1 VTASRSR
8 RRWRWAAAW
17 LAALSACSTGY
28 LQSQLAP
35 HASLPMHA
43 RIAVLPVVPIARSSG
58 EEMSGAGQV
67 APGAEAVVARELY
80 DTLEQQ
86 SDFDIVPR
94 VSVDQ
99 ALAELGEPPSTPV
112 AVQALASKLGA
123 EAVLRCVITLFRERI
138 GSHLSV
144 SQPAAVGL
152 DLWLYNGRDGRL
164 LWTGSYHEVQRSLTE
179 EVRTFPL
186 YWERGARWL
195 TAEELSGYAVTE
207 LVKTLPPVNGDGEG
221 AKKD

>member
-1 VTASRSR
+1 MAGV
-8 RRWRWAAAW
+8 
-17 LAALSACSTGY
+17 
-28 LQSQLAP
+28 
-35 HASLPMHA
+35 
-43 RIAVLPVVPIARSSG
+43 
-58 EEMSGAGQV
+58 GQV
-67 APGAEAVVARELY
+67 APGAEAVITRELY

-86 SDFDIVPR
+86 TDLDIVSR

-99 ALAELGEPPSTPV
+99 AIAETGESPSTPV

-123 EAVLRCVITLFRERI
+123 DAVLRCVITLFRERV

-144 SQPAAVGL
+144 SRPAAVGL

-195 TAEELSGYAVTE
+195 TAEELSSYAVTE
-207 LVKTLPPVNGDGEG
+207 VLKTLPPVHTDADG
-221 AKKD
+221 AKMDEGEKAK